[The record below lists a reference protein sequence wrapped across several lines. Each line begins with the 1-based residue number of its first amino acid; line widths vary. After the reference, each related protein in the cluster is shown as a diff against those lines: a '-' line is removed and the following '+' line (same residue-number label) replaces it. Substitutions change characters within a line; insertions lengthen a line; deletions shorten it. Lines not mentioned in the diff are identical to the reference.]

1 MRQRGRPALRLVGQ
15 GQKSEPADDPGTVEA
30 ARLIAFIAT
39 ATPEQLATLCRVAEA
54 LAYPTSSSAGA

>member
-15 GQKSEPADDPGTVEA
+15 GQKSEPADDPSTVEA

-54 LAYPTSSSAGA
+54 RA

>member
-1 MRQRGRPALRLVGQ
+1 M
-15 GQKSEPADDPGTVEA
+15 EPPDDPGTVEA

-39 ATPEQLATLCRVAEA
+39 ATPEQLATLNRVAEA